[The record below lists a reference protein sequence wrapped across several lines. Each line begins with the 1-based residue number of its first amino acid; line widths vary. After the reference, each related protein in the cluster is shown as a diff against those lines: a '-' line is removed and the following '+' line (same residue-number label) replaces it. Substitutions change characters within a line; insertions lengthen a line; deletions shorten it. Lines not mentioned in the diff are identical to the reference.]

1 MEGKGDRVDKK
12 IVSAA
17 YEYDAVVVGAGP
29 NGLAAA
35 VGLAQHGFS
44 TLVLER
50 HKEIGGACRT
60 EELTLPGF
68 LHDVGSAVHPMAL
81 GSPFLSSLPLEK
93 YGLGWCQPEIPLAH
107 PIDQT
112 GIATLRRSVNE
123 TGDALGKDAKA
134 YRKLFEPIVS
144 RWQSLMEEFLQ
155 PIIHLPRHPFQI
167 ATFASLALAS
177 IADLVRTGF
186 TRAPAKALLAGLVAR
201 SFLPLPAPRS
211 SVFLTLLGILV
222 VAAD

>member
-1 MEGKGDRVDKK
+1 M
-12 IVSAA
+12 VSAA

-35 VGLAQHGFS
+35 IRIAQHGFS
-44 TLVLER
+44 VLVLER
-50 HKEIGGACRT
+50 NKGVGGACRT

-68 LHDVGSAVHPMAL
+68 QHDIGSAVHPMAL

-112 GIATLRRSVNE
+112 GIATLRRSFNE

-134 YRKLFEPIVS
+134 SRNLFEPIVS
-144 RWQSLMEEFLQ
+144 RRRSLMDAVLQ
-155 PIIHLPRHPFQI
+155 PI
-167 ATFASLALAS
+167 
-177 IADLVRTGF
+177 
-186 TRAPAKALLAGLVAR
+186 
-201 SFLPLPAPRS
+201 
-211 SVFLTLLGILV
+211 
-222 VAAD
+222 